1 MWSNA
6 VSNDRGLVYKSIKG
20 RWRWPPPPPPSP
32 CLPARVHE
40 PTRVSL
46 QGWTNGRLRDRWS
59 NTLHT
64 SLPVCNM
71 SSSPATAVFPFR
83 GNCRFSVIYIHPF
96 SLSSSLSL
104 DAVRGKKLMMREKGW
119 SSSSPF
125 LCKVE
130 EYWGARKRVDRN

>member
-1 MWSNA
+1 MA
-6 VSNDRGLVYKSIKG
+6 VAEPPP
-20 RWRWPPPPPPSP
+20 PPPPPPSP

-83 GNCRFSVIYIHPF
+83 GNCRFSVIYIHTP
-96 SLSSSLSL
+96 SLSL
-104 DAVRGKKLMMREKGW
+104 P
-119 SSSSPF
+119 PF
-125 LCKVE
+125 HSTR
-130 EYWGARKRVDRN
+130 YWKEADDEGEGMVILFSVSMQSGGILGSKETGGSELKRN